1 VFYVLQACW
10 IQPERG
16 LQQEVRASAHNL
28 TKTGFITEKT
38 KDLDVIQD
46 VKDSL
51 LSTNDKMEKVVQR

>member
-1 VFYVLQACW
+1 MLQACW

-51 LSTNDKMEKVVQR
+51 FLSMTGRDK